1 MKKFDIPGY
10 YKSSFIGTIKEARRV
25 KDPRKKDYSPT
36 IIDFSSV
43 KLHLA
48 RHFGFCY
55 GVENAIEISYRTVE
69 ENQGRRV
76 FLLSQM
82 IHNPVVNAD
91 LRSKGIQFI
100 MDTKGNHFVEFDE
113 LTKDDVVII
122 PAFGTTV
129 EIEKKLKDI
138 GIQIERYN
146 TTCPFVEKVWTASQ
160 KLGKLNASVII
171 HGKPSHEETRATF
184 SHAKENS
191 PSVVISDMKEAVVL
205 GEMIL
210 GKRSMDEFNDR
221 FHGRASEG
229 FNAEEDLV
237 KLGVV
242 NQTTMLASDTHA
254 IAQYYREVMLEKYG
268 EDQIKDHFVDTRDT
282 LCYATNDNQNATLG
296 LLEEPADLALVVGGY
311 NSSNTSHLVELCED
325 KLPTYFISGPNEL
338 ISDSEIR
345 HFMWRT
351 GERKITKN
359 YIPENRP
366 LRLIITAGASCPDT
380 LVDEVLEKFLGFI
393 ESDVKTREEV
403 LEALELD

>member
-1 MKKFDIPGY
+1 
-10 YKSSFIGTIKEARRV
+10 
-25 KDPRKKDYSPT
+25 
-36 IIDFSSV
+36 
-43 KLHLA
+43 
-48 RHFGFCY
+48 
-55 GVENAIEISYRTVE
+55 
-69 ENQGRRV
+69 
-76 FLLSQM
+76 
-82 IHNPVVNAD
+82 
-91 LRSKGIQFI
+91 
-100 MDTKGNHFVEFDE
+100 
-113 LTKDDVVII
+113 
-122 PAFGTTV
+122 
-129 EIEKKLKDI
+129 
-138 GIQIERYN
+138 
-146 TTCPFVEKVWTASQ
+146 
-160 KLGKLNASVII
+160 
-171 HGKPSHEETRATF
+171 
-184 SHAKENS
+184 
-191 PSVVISDMKEAVVL
+191 
-205 GEMIL
+205 
-210 GKRSMDEFNDR
+210 
-221 FHGRASEG
+221 
-229 FNAEEDLV
+229 
-237 KLGVV
+237 
-242 NQTTMLASDTHA
+242 MLASDTHA